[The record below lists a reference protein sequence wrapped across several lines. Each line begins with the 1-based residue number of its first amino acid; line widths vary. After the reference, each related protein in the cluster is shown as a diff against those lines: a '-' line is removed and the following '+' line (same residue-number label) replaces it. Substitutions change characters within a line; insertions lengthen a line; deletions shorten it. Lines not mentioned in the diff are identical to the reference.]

1 MILFYFFSSGV
12 FLSLKS
18 LNIIMRLLP
27 ESCMVVMG
35 MAILMIA
42 GEFDL
47 SVGSELAFCS
57 LIAAWSLEYW
67 GLNPFLG
74 LLLVLIAGS
83 LMGILNGLI
92 VTKMRIS
99 SLIATLGMMWVYL
112 GIVFAITSG
121 YPISYN
127 PAVSSQLFEQLLV
140 GSTGPIP
147 NSFIWLIS
155 AAILLYILLERTA
168 FGNKVFAVGSNK
180 TAARMMGIDTN
191 KVKIICFSMVGF
203 LVGLSGVMQSIR
215 IRGAYSAQGSLL
227 NLRAIG
233 GAVVGGTSIY
243 GGVGTLPGSLIGGII
258 MVITEIGLTACKVPA
273 YYFQLVL
280 GLLIVLIVGIN
291 IKLGKK

>member
-1 MILFYFFSSGV
+1 
-12 FLSLKS
+12 
-18 LNIIMRLLP
+18 
-27 ESCMVVMG
+27 MVVMG